1 MSDIGISNSVAVALT
16 LVLVAIVVATFAGAF
31 LIGSIPF
38 GYIIGRIFY
47 GTDIRGRGSGNIGA
61 MNALRTLGV
70 AGAIAVLLLDALKG
84 FAPTLWAQD
93 FFRGHLDMSGEGFP
107 PTDQLMG
114 SLAATGAV
122 LGHCFSPWLRF
133 RGGKGVA
140 TSFGAVF
147 ALCWPAGIAAVAG
160 WIVGAA
166 STRYSSVGS
175 LLGSVLAPIA
185 IYGFTRSLPETA
197 YGIIAALIIFVR
209 HRDNIA
215 RLCAGTE
222 SPIGKGSRSRGPYSQ
237 HP

>member
-1 MSDIGISNSVAVALT
+1 MSDIGLPESVSIGILLT
-16 LVLVAIVVATFAGAF
+16 VIAIVVATFVAAF

-38 GYIIGRIFY
+38 GYIIGRLFY
-47 GTDIRGRGSGNIGA
+47 RTDIRGQGSGNIGA
-61 MNALRTLGV
+61 MNALRTLGA
-70 AGAIAVLLLDALKG
+70 AGAIAVLLLDAAKG
-84 FAPTLWAQD
+84 FAPTLWAQS
-93 FFRGHLDMSGEGFP
+93 FFRGHLDIENFP
-107 PTDQLMG
+107 PSDQLMG
-114 SLAATGAV
+114 SLAAAGAI

-147 ALCWPAGIAAVAG
+147 ALSWPAGIVAVSGWIAGAAV
-160 WIVGAA
+160 
-166 STRYSSVGS
+166 TRYSSFGS
-175 LLGSVLAPIA
+175 LLGSALAPIA

-197 YGIIAALIIFVR
+197 YGVLAALIIFVR

-215 RLCAGTE
+215 RLRAGTE